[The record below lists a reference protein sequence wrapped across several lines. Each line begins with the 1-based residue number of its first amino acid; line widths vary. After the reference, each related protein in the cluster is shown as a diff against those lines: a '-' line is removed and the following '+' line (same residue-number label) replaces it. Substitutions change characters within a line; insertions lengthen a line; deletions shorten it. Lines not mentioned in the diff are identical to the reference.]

1 MENITCKANGDDTKS
16 ISIMKEMGM
25 EYLDTKYSNGIYTE
39 LDKSYEDEGIDL
51 SGGEKQKL
59 AIIRALYKGGSLF
72 ILDEPTSALD
82 PRSEM
87 EIYNQFQKLTNNK
100 MAIYISHR
108 MSSSTLCDKVLVLDH
123 GRVVGFDSHK
133 ELIKNANSLYYKLFM
148 AQAENYVN

>member
-1 MENITCKANGDDTKS
+1 
-16 ISIMKEMGM
+16 MGM